1 MAGRTVVVGA
11 GLAGLSAAVH
21 LAAAGREVV
30 VVEAEAVPGGRCGTV
45 AVGGYRFDTGP
56 SVLTMPEVVRSTV
69 GAAGEELEDWLELR
83 PLDPIYRIGF
93 HDGSRLDVVPGAERM
108 AAEVERLAG
117 PEEAGRYLAFRD
129 HLGRMLEAEWGPF
142 IDRNYDGPGDLARP
156 LAVARLARLGGFRR
170 LHHLVATHLTDWRL
184 RRAHTFQALYTG
196 LSPFDA
202 LGIYAVV
209 AHMDTVGGV
218 FFPAAGGM
226 HALPQA
232 LAGVAEK
239 AGASFRWSTRV
250 ERVEAGTGGVTGVVL
265 AGGERLGAGDV
276 VVTSDLPA
284 AYAHLLPPAAT
295 DWRVQRRRLR
305 FAPSC
310 YLVHL
315 GLARE
320 LPGQA
325 HHTVHLGRDWKA
337 TFEALT
343 RHQGI
348 QPDPSLL
355 VTHPSPRDPDAA
367 PPGHST
373 LFVLEP
379 TANTRAGL
387 DWAEAGP
394 RLRERLYRRLEA
406 LGYGDL
412 RRDSAVELVV
422 DPPAW
427 EAQGLTAGTPFSLD
441 HRFSQTG
448 WLRPHNASATVPGLW
463 FAGMGTV
470 PGVGVPMVLIS
481 GRLAAERV
489 LGRNDGAG

>member
-1 MAGRTVVVGA
+1 MAGRTVIVGA
-11 GLAGLSAAVH
+11 GLAGLSAAIH
-21 LAAAGREVV
+21 LAAAGREVL
-30 VVEAEAVPGGRCGTV
+30 VVEAEAVPGGLCGTV
-45 AVGGYRFDTGP
+45 TAGGYRFDTGP
-56 SVLTMPEVVRSTV
+56 SVLTMPAVVRACV
-69 GAAGEELEDWLELR
+69 GAAGEELEDWLELD
-83 PLDPIYRIGF
+83 PLDPIYRLTF
-93 HDGSRLDVVPGAERM
+93 SDGSRLDVVPGAERM

-117 PEEAGRYLAFRD
+117 PEEAARYLAFRD
-129 HLGRMLEAEWGPF
+129 HLGRMVEAEWEPF
-142 IDRNYDGPGDLARP
+142 IDRNWDGPADLLRP
-156 LAVARLARLGGFRR
+156 LALLRLARLGGFRR
-170 LHHLVATHLTDWRL
+170 LHALVATHLTDWRL

-209 AHMDTVGGV
+209 AHMDTVGGA
-218 FFPAAGGM
+218 FFPRRGGM

-239 AGASFRWSTRV
+239 AGAGFRFSTRV
-250 ERVEAGTGGVTGVVL
+250 ERVEAGAAGVTGVVL
-265 AGGERLGAGDV
+265 AGGERLAAADV

-284 AYAHLLPPAAT
+284 AYAHLLPPRAR
-295 DWRVQRRRLR
+295 DWRLRRRLG

-315 GLARE
+315 GLTRE

-325 HHTVHLGRDWKA
+325 HHTVHLGRDWEA
-337 TFEALT
+337 GFEALT
-343 RHQGI
+343 RHAGI

-367 PPGHST
+367 PPGHAT

-379 TANTRAGL
+379 TANTGAGL
-387 DWAEAGP
+387 DWAEVGP
-394 RLRERLYRRLEA
+394 RLRERLYRRLGG

-412 RRDSAVELVV
+412 RADSAVELVV

-427 EAQGLTAGTPFSLD
+427 EARGLSAGTPFSLD

-448 WLRPHNASATVPGLW
+448 WLRPANVSAAVPGLY
-463 FAGMGTV
+463 FAGHGTV
-470 PGVGVPMVLIS
+470 PGVGVPMVLLS

-489 LGRNDGAG
+489 LGRVAR

>member
-1 MAGRTVVVGA
+1 
-11 GLAGLSAAVH
+11 
-21 LAAAGREVV
+21 
-30 VVEAEAVPGGRCGTV
+30 V
-45 AVGGYRFDTGP
+45 A
-56 SVLTMPEVVRSTV
+56 
-69 GAAGEELEDWLELR
+69 
-83 PLDPIYRIGF
+83 
-93 HDGSRLDVVPGAERM
+93 GAEPM

-129 HLGRMLEAEWGPF
+129 HLGRMLEAEWAPF
-142 IDRNYDGPGDLARP
+142 IDRNWDGPADLARP
-156 LAVARLARLGGFRR
+156 LALLRLARLGGFRR

-209 AHMDTVGGV
+209 AHMDTVGGT
-218 FFPAAGGM
+218 FFPRRGGM
-226 HALPQA
+226 HALAQA

-239 AGASFRWSTRV
+239 AGAGFRWSTRV
-250 ERVEAGTGGVTGVVL
+250 ERVEAGAGGVTGVVL
-265 AGGERLGAGDV
+265 AGGERLATADV

-284 AYAHLLPPAAT
+284 AYAHLLPRQAR
-295 DWRVQRRRLR
+295 DWRLRRRLG

-315 GLARE
+315 GLPRE

-337 TFEALT
+337 GFEALT
-343 RHQGI
+343 RRHGI

-367 PPGHST
+367 PPGHSS

-387 DWAEAGP
+387 DWAEVGP

-412 RRDSAVELVV
+412 RRDSEVEVVV

-441 HRFSQTG
+441 HRFSQTA
-448 WLRPHNASATVPGLW
+448 WLRPRNVSAAVPGLY
-463 FAGMGTV
+463 FAGMGTT
-470 PGVGVPMVLIS
+470 PGVGVPMVLVS

-489 LGRNDGAG
+489 LSQGRR